1 MPDPITAGLSVI
13 AAATNL
19 AAKIQDEKN
28 TPEMVAAA
36 KRQAHIDFDEKR
48 DQLEAILANDQ
59 KSEAEKTAAF
69 QILQILDS

>member
-1 MPDPITAGLSVI
+1 MSDPISAGLSVI

-19 AAKIQDEKN
+19 AAKLQEERN
-28 TPEMVAAA
+28 SPEMVAAA

-48 DQLEAILANDQ
+48 DQLEAILSDDK

-69 QILQILDS
+69 QILQVLDS